1 MGMKYSFSELGNN
14 ILTRKFGGTQVGV
27 ADPYVT
33 GYHFIWFDQL
43 PPLLPTRIAS
53 NQGVSGLS
61 DVGQIKNVLAASC
74 LSVTPPGGTLNKVEY
89 TGLGGVKWA
98 VPGNIDYGNTVSVK
112 FLEFNK
118 TPILDIMHNW
128 VKLIRDYRTGVADIE
143 LEDGSQ
149 GEGYTKKTYA
159 GLMYYWT
166 TAPDAKT
173 VEYYACYDGVFPA
186 KDPQDLFTSDVETV
200 GRLDLEI
207 EFNVDYAWHEKWV
220 LDKCQGFSNT
230 FVQSSRSN
238 VENYGNAVGSGQG

>member
-1 MGMKYSFSELGNN
+1 MGMKYSFAELGSN
-14 ILTRKFGGTQVGV
+14 ILTRKFGGTTVGV
-27 ADPYVT
+27 ADPYVS
-33 GYHFIWFDQL
+33 GYHFVWFDKIPAEL
-43 PPLLPTRIAS
+43 PKRIS
-53 NQGVSGLS
+53 ENGICGISSPGEIQT
-61 DVGQIKNVLAASC
+61 VLAASC
-74 LSVTPPGGTLNKVEY
+74 LSVTPPGGTLNKIEY

-128 VKLIRDYRTGVADIE
+128 VKLIRDYRTGITD
-143 LEDGSQ
+143 LEDGKN

-173 VEYYACYDGVFPA
+173 VEFYAAYDGLFPA

-207 EFNVDYAWHEKWV
+207 EFNVDYAWHEPWV
-220 LDKCQGFSNT
+220 LTKCQKFANT
-230 FVQSSRSN
+230 FSQVKDT
-238 VENYGNAVGSGQG
+238 VKNYGDRQK